1 MKNTLYSTL
10 ATGTP
15 WEDPDDT
22 GLRPTIS
29 TNATA
34 AHLQQA
40 NDTYIK
46 AIRIFENSATMDEAL
61 NHQIIKTI
69 EGTYTKELRNKYTRF
84 TVVNM
89 IDLVHHLMD
98 RYGKIIEIDLKEN
111 QKRFNGAFYTTMPID
126 KYV

>member
-1 MKNTLYSTL
+1 
-10 ATGTP
+10 
-15 WEDPDDT
+15 
-22 GLRPTIS
+22 
-29 TNATA
+29 
-34 AHLQQA
+34 
-40 NDTYIK
+40 
-46 AIRIFENSATMDEAL
+46 MDEAL

-89 IDLVHHLMD
+89 IDLVHHLID
-98 RYGKIIEIDLKEN
+98 RYGKIIEMDLKEN